1 MSAGAAVRSGYVR
14 AARVTATVAERSGL
28 AGWLLR
34 RRHPFPR
41 HLGSLFA
48 IYDVERMIP
57 LDVPW
62 WTYPAAREVERWLE
76 SRGGRARVFEFGSGA
91 STLWL
96 AQRAGEV
103 HSVEHDAE
111 FVDVLRPIV
120 APYENVDLRC
130 VEATPRRP
138 DSTAVSDRR
147 GHEDL
152 DFEDYVATVA
162 DMGGPFDLIVI
173 DGRARS
179 ACLVAAIPHLTDDGM
194 IVFDNAGRAGYQ
206 KAIESCGLSVDR
218 KRGWAPSLPYRE
230 CTALLRKP

>member
-1 MSAGAAVRSGYVR
+1 MSAGAAVRNGYVR

-34 RRHPFPR
+34 RKHPFPR

-57 LDVPW
+57 LDLPW
-62 WTYPAAREVERWLE
+62 WTYPASREIEDWLG
-76 SRGGRARVFEFGSGA
+76 SRGGQARVFEFGSGA

-103 HSVEHDAE
+103 HSVEHDAQ

-120 APYENVDLRC
+120 APYANVHLRC

-147 GHEDL
+147 GHEHL
-152 DFEDYVATVA
+152 DFEEYVAAVA
-162 DMGGPFDLIVI
+162 EPGGLFDLIVI

-179 ACLVAAIPHLTDDGM
+179 ACLLAAIPQLAEDGV
-194 IVFDNAGRAGYQ
+194 IVFDNADRAGYQ
-206 KAIESCGLSVDR
+206 KAIEGCGLSVDR

-230 CTALLRKP
+230 CTALLRKS